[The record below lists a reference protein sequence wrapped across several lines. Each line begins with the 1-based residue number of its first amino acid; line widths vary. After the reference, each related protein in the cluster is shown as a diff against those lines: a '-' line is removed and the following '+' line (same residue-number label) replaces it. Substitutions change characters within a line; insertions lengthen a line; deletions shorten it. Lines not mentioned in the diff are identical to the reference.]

1 MEKPKA
7 GVQRGIESGRV
18 DRDIRGRFKKK
29 LERYRLGKDEVG
41 WGQQMALI
49 HFFFNEEPTDID
61 RFALL
66 WGRAEYLIS
75 IGATRLEWKKN
86 E

>member
-1 MEKPKA
+1 
-7 GVQRGIESGRV
+7 
-18 DRDIRGRFKKK
+18 
-29 LERYRLGKDEVG
+29 LGKDEVG

-49 HFFFNEEPTDID
+49 HFFFNEEPKDVD

>member
-1 MEKPKA
+1 M
-7 GVQRGIESGRV
+7 
-18 DRDIRGRFKKK
+18 
-29 LERYRLGKDEVG
+29 GKDEVG

-49 HFFFNEEPTDID
+49 HFFFNEEPKDVE
-61 RFALL
+61 RFAEL

-75 IGATRLEWKKN
+75 IGATRLEWKKH